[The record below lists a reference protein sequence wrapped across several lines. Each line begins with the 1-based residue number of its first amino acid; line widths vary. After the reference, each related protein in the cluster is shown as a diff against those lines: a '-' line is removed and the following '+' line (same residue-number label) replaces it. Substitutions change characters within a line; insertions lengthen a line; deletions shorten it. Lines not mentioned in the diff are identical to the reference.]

1 MNPSPSREKTFQ
13 KAFGSQSPQY
23 EASFSLLVQIL
34 LPRSLP
40 ELCTLHSNGEHCHF
54 VTQAVH
60 LCWQPMQKSPSKLKS
75 WTTQLNS
82 KGAAA
87 QRYSCTEA
95 PALCLDLNRILDKL
109 LSQKGGLFKLCE
121 GKNWWKTGFFTS
133 GKLWKPCEGFVSPS
147 PVLTQDAAC
156 KSEWWVYKTPTGVQ
170 GHAAAGVQPQ
180 VCHTHRNS
188 RNHCRLQ
195 LLVLRGLNPP
205 RYFRVFLYVLII
217 YKLWKATQDVSQLH
231 LITHSAGKTCMSAIS
246 CTLWNVGKQ

>member
-1 MNPSPSREKTFQ
+1 MWSKLLLLYIPSHAT
-13 KAFGSQSPQY
+13 KAGADSAPSQSPRIVY
-23 EASFSLLVQIL
+23 ITFKWRTLPFCDPGSSSLLTAHAEI
-34 LPRSLP
+34 PK
-40 ELCTLHSNGEHCHF
+40 
-54 VTQAVH
+54 QAE
-60 LCWQPMQKSPSKLKS
+60 KL
-75 WTTQLNS
+75 TTQLNS

-109 LSQKGGLFKLCE
+109 LSQKSGLFKLCE

-133 GKLWKPCEGFVSPS
+133 GKLWKPCEGFVCPS

-156 KSEWWVYKTPTGVQ
+156 KSEWWVYQTPTGVQ
-170 GHAAAGVQPQ
+170 GHAAAGEQPQ
-180 VCHTHRNS
+180 VRHTHCNS